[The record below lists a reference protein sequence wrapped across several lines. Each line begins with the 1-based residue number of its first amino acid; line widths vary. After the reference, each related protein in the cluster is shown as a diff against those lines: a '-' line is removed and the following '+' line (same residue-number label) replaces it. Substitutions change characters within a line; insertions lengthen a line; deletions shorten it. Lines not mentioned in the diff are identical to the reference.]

1 MIQRDWCGPAGLSES
16 EDAELVRLAQAGSL
30 EAFTALYERY
40 FAVVFSR
47 VRYLVPEQDV
57 EDVIQEIFITVMR
70 SLKTFK
76 GTSQFGTWLRT
87 LTNRRIA
94 DYYRRRRPPE
104 IEIDES
110 MGDNDPRLMSGK
122 PSVTLDESI
131 LLREAL
137 RSLPEDYREV
147 LLLRFAEGLK
157 FEEIARLRGQSLEAV
172 KSLFRRAVA
181 TIRKQVGGTYD

>member
-94 DYYRRRRPPE
+94 DYYRRR
-104 IEIDES
+104 DH
-110 MGDNDPRLMSGK
+110 
-122 PSVTLDESI
+122 
-131 LLREAL
+131 
-137 RSLPEDYREV
+137 
-147 LLLRFAEGLK
+147 
-157 FEEIARLRGQSLEAV
+157 
-172 KSLFRRAVA
+172 RR
-181 TIRKQVGGTYD
+181 